1 VPDREVDESDGE
13 ATFEREESWL
23 QSIARAPAC
32 PLEGEW
38 LPPAEIAEFRVER
51 LLGRGGSSQVWL
63 AYDTLLDRRV
73 ALKFSTRE
81 VSVEARTRFKT
92 EALAVARLQHPNVL
106 VVHQFGEIAGRP
118 YLVTQVLSGLGI
130 ATLDTPVA
138 EGRAVGIGIDLARG
152 LAAAH
157 RAGVLHRDV
166 KPANAFLCEDGT
178 AKLLDFGLAT
188 LGEPMAPSEERADS
202 NGRRSEGSGATIV
215 GTPRY
220 MSPEAWRGDPPSA
233 SSDVYSLG
241 ALLFELLAGQAPSNA
256 SSVSE
261 LRERALAGDV
271 ADLERLAPWLSPVVV
286 ALVRRC
292 LSLHP
297 NERPSAQELCD
308 ALVLA
313 APSETGEDA
322 SGPPDENPYRGLLPF
337 GLAERGLFFGREA
350 EIATALGE
358 IRTQPLVLVVG
369 ASGAGKSS
377 LVLAGVAPRAEKSLG
392 RRPLVVVPSSR
403 PLHALARAAAAWLGR
418 VESEVVLGMATSPEW
433 LARELDAARAG
444 RLLLVVDQLEEI
456 WTLAD
461 ARQRSGFL
469 EALRALLE
477 ARPEARVVATLRSD
491 FLPRLEDIGG
501 LRALALRAP
510 VVVGPLSEAG
520 LRRAITEPAQRRGV
534 TLEAALVERLIAR
547 SRAVPGESLPLLE
560 FSLAELWERRAPSG
574 STLGVAE
581 LEVLGGLEGAL
592 AFHADAT
599 LARMSP
605 AERLEARR
613 LLLSLVT
620 VEGTRARREEDELLA
635 ESASTSKVLEALV
648 RARLVVV
655 DAGER
660 GPAYEVAHEAL
671 LSGWPAL
678 RAWLDEER
686 GAREAAERVRR
697 AAAAW
702 ERAGRTGD
710 ALFGER
716 QLGEVDALPQGCFD
730 GASGAFIAAS
740 RAALGRARARR
751 WTFGIGV
758 PLGVL
763 LSATAVAGGV
773 RWNDRRQAE
782 SFVAARIAEAAVAV
796 VAAKS
801 LDAQVEVARSEAFAL
816 YDAGDTRGG
825 EVRWRDALALARRES
840 DAFAAASAPLGLA
853 LARAPLD
860 PVARA
865 RAADV
870 ASLWLIAAERDHEPE
885 VARDLAARLAEV
897 DDDGSRRARLAAPA
911 HLRVTTAPS
920 GARVVLHQVT
930 IDADGRS
937 LEDEGREIE
946 LGASLELGAGS
957 YVLDASASGRYA
969 TRYPLLLARAGGAN
983 VEVPLPP
990 EGAVPSGFVF
1000 VPGGVSLLGAPDV
1013 EAVRSAQAAA
1023 PEHPAS
1029 VDGFLIGEHEVTY
1042 AEYID
1047 FLATLPSVDRA
1058 ARRPRGPLELTYDG
1072 DGTPVLAQRAGYG
1085 VDAMRARRGEPF
1097 CRPKRTERGCQDWLR
1112 FPVVGVSLDDTEAY
1126 IRWLASGRVPSAR
1139 LCPEQEWERAARGAD
1154 GRLFP
1159 HGNALHPGDANFDAT
1174 YATDADQMGIDEVGS
1189 FPGDRSPFGVL
1200 DLAGNVAE
1208 WVAAPSRMTRG
1219 GHYDNSSIFARAT
1232 YRSPSF
1238 VERFDNVGMRVCASA
1253 PATR

>member
-1 VPDREVDESDGE
+1 MSDREAHESNGD
-13 ATFEREESWL
+13 ATLEREETWL
-23 QSIARAPAC
+23 RSIARAPSC
-32 PLEGEW
+32 PLEEEW
-38 LPPAEIAEFRVER
+38 VPPAEVAEFRTER
-51 LLGRGGSSQVWL
+51 LLGRGASSQVWL
-63 AYDTLLDRRV
+63 AHDTLLDRSV
-73 ALKFSTRE
+73 ALKFSARE
-81 VSVEARTRFKT
+81 VSAEARTRFKT

-106 VVHQFGEIAGRP
+106 TVHQFGEVAGRP

-130 ATLDTPVA
+130 ATLDTPVPEA
-138 EGRAVGIGIDLARG
+138 RAVGIGIDLARG

-188 LGEPMAPSEERADS
+188 LGEPIAPAGERADPA
-202 NGRRSEGSGATIV
+202 GRGSEGSSATIA

-220 MSPEAWRGDPPSA
+220 MSPEAWRGEAPSA

-241 ALLFELLAGQAPSNA
+241 ALLFELLAGRAPCNA

-261 LRERALAGDV
+261 LRERALAGEV
-271 ADLERLAPWLSPVVV
+271 EDLARLAPWLSPGVVG
-286 ALVRRC
+286 LVRRC
-292 LSLHP
+292 LSLHAM
-297 NERPSAQELCD
+297 ERPSAQELCD

-313 APSETGEDA
+313 APTETGEA
-322 SGPPDENPYRGLLPF
+322 PSLAPGGNPYRGLLPF
-337 GLAERGLFFGREA
+337 GPAQRELFFGREA
-350 EIATALGE
+350 EIATTLGE
-358 IRTQPLVLVVG
+358 LRTHPLVLVVG

-377 LVLAGVAPRAEKSLG
+377 LVLSGVVPRAEKSLG
-392 RRPLVVVPSSR
+392 RRALVVVPGSR
-403 PLHALARAAAAWLGR
+403 PIHALARAAAAWLGR
-418 VESEVVLGMATSPEW
+418 GESEVALGMATSPEW
-433 LARELDAARAG
+433 LGRELDAARTE

-461 ARQRSGFL
+461 ARERSAFV
-469 EALRALLE
+469 EALSALLE
-477 ARPEARVVATLRSD
+477 AGPVVRVVATLRSD

-501 LRALALRAP
+501 LRAFALRAP

-520 LRRAITEPAQRRGV
+520 LRRAIAEPAQRRGV
-534 TLEAALVERLIAR
+534 TLQPALVEGLIAR
-547 SRAVPGESLPLLE
+547 SRATPGESLPLLE
-560 FSLAELWERRAPSG
+560 FALAELWERRDPSA

-581 LEVLGGLEGAL
+581 LEALGGLEGAL

-599 LARMSP
+599 LAGMSP

-635 ESASTSKVLEALV
+635 ESASTREVLDALV
-648 RARLVVV
+648 RARLVVAN
-655 DAGER
+655 AGER

-678 RAWLDEER
+678 RAWLDEETV
-686 GAREAAERVRR
+686 AREVAERVRR

-702 ERAGRTGD
+702 ERAGRRGD

-716 QLGEVDALPQGCFD
+716 QLGEIDALPRRPFD
-730 GASGAFIAAS
+730 AASAAFVAAS
-740 RAALGRARARR
+740 RAALRRARARR

-763 LSATAVAGGV
+763 LSATAIAAGV
-773 RWNDRRQAE
+773 RWNDRSQTEA
-782 SFVAARIAEAAVAV
+782 FIAVRIAEADVAMA
-796 VAAKS
+796 AAKA
-801 LDAQVEVARSEAFAL
+801 LDVQVETARLEAFAR
-816 YDAGDTRGG
+816 YDAGDTPGG

-853 LARAPLD
+853 LARDPLD
-860 PVARA
+860 PGARR

-870 ASLWLIAAERDHEPE
+870 ANLWLIAAERDHEPE

-911 HLRVTTAPS
+911 HLRVTTVPS

-930 IDADGRS
+930 IDAEGRS
-937 LEDEGREIE
+937 VEDEGREIE
-946 LGASLELGAGS
+946 LGAPLALAAGS
-957 YVLDASASGRYA
+957 YLLDARAPGRYGA
-969 TRYPLLLARAGGAN
+969 RYPLLLGRAGEAD
-983 VEVPLPP
+983 VEIPLPP
-990 EGAVPSGFVF
+990 EVAVPSGFVF

-1013 EAVRSAQAAA
+1013 EAVRNAQAAA
-1023 PEHPAS
+1023 PEHPVS
-1029 VDGFLIGEHEVTY
+1029 VGGFLIGEHEVTF
-1042 AEYID
+1042 AEYLE

-1058 ARRPRGPLELTYDG
+1058 ARRPRGAIELTYDG
-1072 DGTPVLAQRAGYG
+1072 DGTPVLVQRAGYG
-1085 VDAMRARRGEPF
+1085 FEAMRVRRGEPF
-1097 CRPKRTERGCQDWLR
+1097 CRPKRSARRCQDWLR
-1112 FPVVGVSLDDTEAY
+1112 FPVVGVSLDDAEAY
-1126 IRWLASGRVPSAR
+1126 VGWLARGRVPGAR
-1139 LCPEQEWERAARGAD
+1139 LCSEPEWERAARGAD

-1159 HGNALHPGDANFDAT
+1159 QGNALHPGDANFDAT
-1174 YATDADQMGIDEVGS
+1174 YATAADQMGLDEVGS
-1189 FPGDRSPFGVL
+1189 FPADRSPFGVL

-1208 WVAAPSRMTRG
+1208 WVGGAGRMSRG
-1219 GHYDNSSIFARAT
+1219 GHLDNSSIFARAA
-1232 YRSPSF
+1232 YRSPTF

-1253 PATR
+1253 PPTR